1 MAEMLL
7 GKLSDEK
14 LYKLCRE
21 YGSNS
26 LRWRWRFAGL
36 LPEVLRRRLY
46 EKKGFR
52 DIEEFAARLA
62 GMSREQVQRVLQ
74 LERKFED
81 KPVLQA
87 LLVEGEVSANKL
99 ARIASIATTENQEDL
114 ANMTKIISNRA
125 IETFVRDE
133 QRALKESGANT
144 ASKVFQSGLEFES
157 QNGLNEPKNEP
168 KSVHVHNNSLSILP
182 YVKILEKLSPEI
194 KEKLLE
200 LVNKEIDVNG
210 LIAQMLQNREAE
222 IAAAK
227 EQIVEEMEA
236 EKRAGAE
243 KGADKKLSGGR
254 ATNAK
259 KPSRYIPVKIKKIIK
274 LEQGTRCSFP
284 GCENR
289 AENIHHTQRF
299 AITGNN
305 NPFFLANACKAH
317 HEIAH
322 TIDVKCVEIKQRARW
337 RWRVRGE
344 IKQRARWRWRV
355 RGETETAE
363 TKGWCALWQAETKD
377 W

>member
-1 MAEMLL
+1 MNNL
-7 GKLSDEK
+7 GSTQYAGNNNLRKLSDEK
-14 LYKLCRE
+14 LYDLCRE
-21 YGSNS
+21 YGRNAI
-26 LRWRWRFAGL
+26 RWRWRFAGL

-46 EKKGFR
+46 GKKGFR

-99 ARIASIATTENQEDL
+99 VRIASIATAENQEDL
-114 ANMTKIISNRA
+114 ANMIKIMSNRA

-133 QRALKESGANT
+133 QRALEEIGNKN
-144 ASKVFQSGLEFES
+144 ASQWLQSGLEFEN
-157 QNGLNEPKNEP
+157 QNGLSEPKNEP
-168 KSVHVHNNSLSILP
+168 KSVHVHTNPQSILP
-182 YVKILEKLSPEI
+182 FVKILEKLSPEI

-222 IAAAK
+222 IAEAK
-227 EQIVEEMEA
+227 NEIVEEMREESA
-236 EKRAGAE
+236 Q

-259 KPSRYIPVKIKKIIK
+259 KPSRYIPMKIRKIIQ
-274 LEQGTRCSFP
+274 LEQGTKCSFP
-284 GCENR
+284 GCENP

-299 AITGNN
+299 SITKNH

-322 TIDVKCVEIKQRARW
+322 TIDRKYREVRA
-337 RWRVRGE
+337 G
-344 IKQRARWRWRV
+344 A
-355 RGETETAE
+355 G
-363 TKGWCALWQAETKD
+363 
-377 W
+377 